1 MIKNGIA
8 EKIFIGALPCETI
21 VTDRAG
27 KIIKANCDCC
37 KARILPHDKKF
48 FSRNKGHGIRE
59 KDFQF
64 LIPNS

>member
-27 KIIKANCDCC
+27 KIFRANCDCC
-37 KARILPHDKKF
+37 KARILPHDKNF
-48 FSRNKGHGIRE
+48 FKGHGVRD
-59 KDFQF
+59 KSFS
-64 LIPNS
+64 LNPNS

>member
-27 KIIKANCDCC
+27 KIFRAKSP
-37 KARILPHDKKF
+37 PHNKI
-48 FSRNKGHGIRE
+48 FSAKGVDG
-59 KDFQF
+59 
-64 LIPNS
+64 N